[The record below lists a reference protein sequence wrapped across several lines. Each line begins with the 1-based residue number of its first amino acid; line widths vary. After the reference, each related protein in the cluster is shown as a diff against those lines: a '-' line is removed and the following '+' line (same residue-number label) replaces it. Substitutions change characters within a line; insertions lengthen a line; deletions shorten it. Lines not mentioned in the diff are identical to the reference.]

1 MQTEPAARETL
12 ALLEK
17 LGIEYRYYGH
27 EPARTMADCEG
38 IGADVG
44 AEHFKNLFLSDRR
57 RSVFVLLLLSP
68 EKEFRTGE
76 ISRQLGTARLSFCT
90 PEELMEKLG
99 LLPGHAA
106 CALARKRAGGHRCN
120 RPGHFEH
127 GDRLRASLHVKC
139 LRCHPA
145 GGAFPLPCTLR
156 QRNPLCRS
164 KVRCGI
170 ALFALT
176 SSIIF

>member
-12 ALLEK
+12 ALLGK

-99 LLPGHAA
+99 LLPGSVTPLALSRESA
-106 CALARKRAGGHRCN
+106 REVVVAIDRDILNMETVCAH
-120 RPGHFEH
+120 
-127 GDRLRASLHVKC
+127 
-139 LRCHPA
+139 
-145 GGAFPLPCTLR
+145 PCTSNASVAIPREGLFR
-156 QRNPLCRS
+156 FLAH
-164 KVRCGI
+164 CGNEI
-170 ALFALT
+170 RYVEAK
-176 SSIIF
+176 